1 MGSPEGS
8 YSLLSPLYP
17 PFSFF
22 SLILSCQKKKIKE
35 SGVPIAAQGVQN
47 PALCWEDV
55 GSIPGITR
63 GLRIRLYCKL
73 LCGLQKQLGSGAGV
87 V

>member
-1 MGSPEGS
+1 MDSKVGSPEGS

-22 SLILSCQKKKIKE
+22 SLILSCQKKKKIKE

-47 PALCWEDV
+47 PTLCWEDV
-55 GSIPGITR
+55 GITQWV
-63 GLRIRLYCKL
+63 KDPAL
-73 LCGLQKQLGSGAGV
+73 LQAAV
-87 V
+87 